1 MAQQGRRNQRK
12 DPQQP
17 VRYIKQQSTMQ
28 ELIDEKRIVFN
39 ENQES
44 DQVKKSLGGLA
55 RETVEKKRQLE
66 VILKKLDE
74 EEEKYPSAKTLFSGK
89 EFTPAEKNDRGV
101 LDDYKT
107 VCNKFSEVIDQ
118 CGKVA
123 LIHKKGYIKDVTEPE
138 DINFIDGKVTAV
150 QDAIG
155 EKNAIK
161 QSLQLRLRQEIER
174 NKKQDENETGRFSD
188 VKDTNT
194 PAIDT
199 SAIDTPATVT
209 TTTPTNESENTTSSR
224 VGYIQSKEEELR
236 EQLTK
241 LDAEIEDL
249 RKYAQEAKMLLTL
262 RNLNVSEEDISDEE
276 KQNIIEFT
284 IEQLVNRGANR
295 EELYLEEKV
304 NDEKIFGF
312 LNTGKAQ
319 KLIND
324 KIGEL
329 TKAESILEE
338 KNERDEEGVK
348 TRNADGFENLRKHVY
363 ETIGEGRFRVL
374 ITVLP
379 NIIGKEGLFPTK
391 MSVFEVL
398 SGKNAADSLSSA
410 GKMNDDASNAKDLG
424 KVLSKIGKK
433 GKEGDGGFERPTD
446 ALEKVIEQCES
457 DKEKLRLQKELEEA
471 KKFDD
476 QEKVMKNF
484 HYNTVD
490 AENVEQ
496 LRKASFKAV
505 EEMGKVLEDA
515 SDDSGYFA
523 EKALK
528 EEHVTELNSLMVSQR
543 GQQSV
548 DHDGAGRPTNVVQ
561 LKDDRIKRMK
571 FSKLM
576 RGISLASRV
585 ATKGSRALGGGFGE
599 VADKKKGDE
608 LEVMAKPIPPIP
620 VPPFTGSKPRR
631 GEGESQESYDLR
643 MQEYQ
648 KALNDQAK
656 KERKYQDAM
665 EQYNEDKE
673 KYDKYVKDGVHYNQN
688 PDLYDRQHQLF
699 NIFSKAEGTTNVISY
714 GSKAIGDVA
723 NVAASASEISYYNGN
738 IGRLQGQAKAIL
750 SSLALEGVAQGRKNN
765 ILRALEGSK
774 PNAFKYVDASHET
787 KKKLDI
793 PTALDE
799 MQVNTGYELSP
810 RQNQQLA
817 LAAAATRACSGIKY
831 KKDLSKLNLIGGGV
845 SATANAISA
854 VGNAFTLLNNPAL
867 SAAFQIAG
875 ATLGI
880 VSEMFNV
887 HAKETMKRKKQIRNK
902 QLGSN
907 ISSMMKV
914 LFNTKDPDGNLPS
927 LADLDSLF
935 LEDGAYHYNRETA
948 TISKIDQA
956 ENSVAAYD
964 LLTGA
969 GVDIDGMMVAAIRG
983 SEVKNKKDD
992 ALVTENNA
1000 LDLLDLNEKD
1010 DKDVEFYQK
1019 VFLNKVAN
1027 I

>member
-17 VRYIKQQSTMQ
+17 EQWRYIKQQSTMQ
-28 ELIDEKRIVFN
+28 ELIDEKRIEFDQSN
-39 ENQES
+39 ETH
-44 DQVKKSLGGLA
+44 DRLKKIGEVA

-89 EFTPAEKNDRGV
+89 EFTPAEKNDHEV
-101 LDDYKT
+101 LNDYGL
-107 VCNKFSEVIDQ
+107 VFNKFSEVIDQ

-123 LIHKKGYIKDVTEPE
+123 LIHKIGHIENVTKAE
-138 DINFIDGKVTAV
+138 DISFIS
-150 QDAIG
+150 G
-155 EKNAIK
+155 EGTFVETTIQKKKAK
-161 QSLQLRLRQEIER
+161 RDDLQEQLYQEIEK
-174 NKKQDENETGRFSD
+174 NKEQGGNKTGRFSG
-188 VKDTNT
+188 TAAT
-194 PAIDT
+194 E
-199 SAIDTPATVT
+199 TPATT
-209 TTTPTNESENTTSSR
+209 TTTTTTTATESEGTTSSS
-224 VGYIQSKEEELR
+224 VVYIQSEEERLR
-236 EQLTK
+236 AELAE
-241 LDAEIEDL
+241 LDAEIADFEN
-249 RKYAQEAKMLLTL
+249 YAKEAKMLLTL

-276 KQNIIEFT
+276 KQDIIEFT

-304 NDEKIFGF
+304 NDEKTFGF

-329 TKAESILEE
+329 TKAENMLEG
-338 KNERDEEGVK
+338 KNKSDEEGVK
-348 TRNADGFENLRKHVY
+348 TRNADKFEDLRKHVY

-391 MSVFEVL
+391 MSIYEAL
-398 SGKNAADSLSSA
+398 SGKDAAESLSSA
-410 GKMNDDASNAKDLG
+410 GKINDDASNAKDLG
-424 KVLSKIGKK
+424 KVLSKVGKK
-433 GKEGDGGFERPTD
+433 GEKGDGGFERPAD
-446 ALEKVIEQCES
+446 VLEKVVEQRES

-471 KKFDD
+471 QKFDD
-476 QEKVMKNF
+476 QEKARKNSR
-484 HYNTVD
+484 YNTVD

-528 EEHVTELNSLMVSQR
+528 EEHVTELNSLMVLQR
-543 GQQSV
+543 GKESGQ
-548 DHDGAGRPTNVVQ
+548 HDKAGRPVGVVQ

-571 FSKLM
+571 FSKFM
-576 RGISLASRV
+576 RGVSLASRV

-599 VADKKKGDE
+599 VADEKKGDE
-608 LEVMAKPIPPIP
+608 REVMSKPIPPIP
-620 VPPFTGSKPRR
+620 IQEFTGSKPRR
-631 GEGESQESYDLR
+631 GEGESQESFDLR
-643 MQEYQ
+643 MQQYQ
-648 KALNDQAK
+648 KDLNDYINK
-656 KERKYQDAM
+656 KSKYDEAM
-665 EQYNEDKE
+665 EKYNEDKE

-699 NIFSKAEGTTNVISY
+699 NIFSKAEGATNVISY

-723 NVAASASEISYYNGN
+723 NVAASASEISYYKGN

-750 SSLALEGVAQGRKNN
+750 SSLALEGVAEGRKNN

-774 PNAFKYVDASHET
+774 PNAFKYVDASHKT

-799 MQVNTGYELSP
+799 MQVNMGYDLSP
-810 RQNQQLA
+810 QQKQQLA

-935 LEDGAYHYNRETA
+935 LKDEDEDGTHHYDGKTA

-992 ALVTENNA
+992 ALVTEKNA